1 MEDIVD
7 PDHVSNPSQ
16 PSSAPSRPYEGL
28 RTLAG
33 VLRVLGYLAWG
44 GGLLQACSAAAQAE
58 EHWEDPVM
66 AFLLWFGISFTA
78 GLVNLLTAELIKLAL
93 DAKADLEQ
101 LVTKINALVP
111 TPSPAETAPTADAAT
126 PPASPQA

>member
-1 MEDIVD
+1 MN
-7 PDHVSNPSQ
+7 PNNVSNPSQ
-16 PSSAPSRPYEGL
+16 PSSSPSRPYEGL

-44 GGLLQACSAAAQAE
+44 GGLLQACSAAEQAGYG
-58 EHWEDPVM
+58 EDPVM

-78 GLVNLLTAELIKLAL
+78 GLVNLLTAELIKLTL

-101 LVTKINALVP
+101 LVTKISALVP
-111 TPSPAETAPTADAAT
+111 TPSPAEAASAADDAA

>member
-1 MEDIVD
+1 MN

-28 RTLAG
+28 HNLSG
-33 VLRVLGYLAWG
+33 VFKALGYLAWVG
-44 GGLLQACSAAAQAE
+44 GFLLAVSAAAQAE